1 MKGEKKMK
9 TYRMEIVTEVVTI
22 QANSEEEAELK
33 YEAFFNSEDC
43 LCGGEDCECVET
55 SEDCYHNTEEAG
67 E

>member
-1 MKGEKKMK
+1 
-9 TYRMEIVTEVVTI
+9 MEIVTEVVTI

-43 LCGGEDCECVET
+43 LCGEKDCECVET